1 MIVRFNKMKTI
12 SRIRLAAVTAGVV
25 FQIACAVGPPVA
37 LYHETSCTPAEVVSQ
52 ARQKLSNMRIGTTEP
67 AAEGKGL
74 SITSDYII
82 DRNGK
87 QERMSKYK
95 LSVMAEENAN
105 KSRVSLQRLESK
117 TKGIRERKWYDDDA
131 SASEPEA
138 EQRIWDQIKSICV
151 AQQP

>member
-1 MIVRFNKMKTI
+1 MIVTFDTKKT
-12 SRIRLAAVTAGVV
+12 SSHFRLAAIALALVL
-25 FQIACAVGPPVA
+25 QIGCLAGPPVG
-37 LYHETSCTPAEVVSQ
+37 LYHETSCAPAEVISQ
-52 ARQKLSNMRIGTTEP
+52 ARQKLSNMRIATTEP

-82 DRNGK
+82 ERQGK

-95 LSVMAEENAN
+95 LIVMPLENAN
-105 KSRVSLQRLESK
+105 KSTVSLQRLEGKS
-117 TKGIRERKWYDDDA
+117 KGIRERKWYDDDA

-138 EQRIWDQIKSICV
+138 EQQIWDQIKTICV